1 MTAKLFQEV
10 SFPLQTT
17 LKQRAPWRAKLSI
30 FWWPLAPI
38 VATVTLLCTEWIH
51 RGNLSASF
59 WTDNFLP
66 HFGSFACS
74 WLLILCTYLFL
85 ANLTRLP
92 ALAVLVCGAGGCIPA
107 TVTYFKLKLR
117 GEPFF
122 PWDLSQGAEAADV
135 VGKAGLEL
143 QTSMWVSA
151 LIILALAVFACLVPR
166 PRGGAVW
173 QFILSWAAP
182 GAGGLALLFLVFL
195 SPTGSR
201 MVGIVPD
208 MWMQNRYYRN
218 YGVIAGFL
226 TNIQNLEVDEPEDYS
241 EEAVKQLVEQAYNQD
256 LAPEFEGSYAQ
267 AGDGQVT
274 QPNIIFIMDESFW
287 DVQELEDYGVVFDQ
301 PVTPNLHRLMETS
314 AYGKAYSPSFGG
326 GTCDVEFEAL
336 TGFSVEFLPSGSKPF
351 QQHVTRPM
359 FSIASYLK
367 DQGYATQA
375 IHCYYAKFWSRNT
388 AYPNL
393 GIDEFISLEDF
404 VDPERKRDTEW
415 SGGLVTDAEM
425 ARRIIQEYEER
436 DEDKPLFIHAV
447 TMQNHT
453 SYNKNN
459 YPEDE
464 LVGILEAPEGISE
477 STLGALQDFATGVRE
492 ADAMLG
498 TLTDYFSQVDEPTI
512 LVFWGDH
519 YNPIGSGYEVYT
531 ATGYASGADSE
542 SPELHQMP
550 LLIWSNYWDG
560 KVDLGTVA
568 AYQISPVLME
578 LYGLEEPPMFRYLAN
593 QLSAYRSRTLGVTIL
608 PDGTATDA
616 DLTEEQEQWFQNHWL
631 LQYDLMFGEEYALT
645 R

>member
-51 RGNLSASF
+51 RGSLSASF

-241 EEAVKQLVEQAYNQD
+241 EETVKQLVEQAYSQD

-608 PDGTATDA
+608 PDGTTTHA

>member
-1 MTAKLFQEV
+1 M
-10 SFPLQTT
+10 QTT

-51 RGNLSASF
+51 RGSLSASF

-66 HFGSFACS
+66 HFSSFACS

-241 EEAVKQLVEQAYNQD
+241 EEAVKELVEQAYNQD

-287 DVQELEDYGVVFDQ
+287 DVQELEDYGVAFDQ

-459 YPEDE
+459 YPEEE

-616 DLTEEQEQWFQNHWL
+616 DLTEKQEQWFQNHWL

>member
-17 LKQRAPWRAKLSI
+17 LKQRAPWRAKLSL

-51 RGNLSASF
+51 RGSLSASF

-122 PWDLSQGAEAADV
+122 PWDLSQGTEAADV

-241 EEAVKQLVEQAYNQD
+241 EETVKQLVEQAYSQD

-459 YPEDE
+459 YPEEE

-608 PDGTATDA
+608 PDGTANDA

>member
-1 MTAKLFQEV
+1 MQ
-10 SFPLQTT
+10 T

-30 FWWPLAPI
+30 FWWLLAP
-38 VATVTLLCTEWIH
+38 VTATVTLLCTEWIH
-51 RGNLSASF
+51 RGSLNASF
-59 WTDNFLP
+59 WKDNFLS
-66 HFGSFACS
+66 HFGSFACT
-74 WLLILCTYLFL
+74 WLLILCGYLFL
-85 ANLTRLP
+85 TNLTRLP
-92 ALAVLVCGAGGCIPA
+92 GLAVLVCGAGGCIPA

-151 LIILALAVFACLVPR
+151 LIFLALIVFACLVPR
-166 PRGGAVW
+166 PRRGALW
-173 QFILSWAAP
+173 KFLLSWAVP
-182 GAGGLALLFLVFL
+182 GAGVLALLVFVFF

-201 MVGIVPD
+201 LVGIVPD

-226 TNIQNLEVDEPEDYS
+226 TNMQNLDVDAPENYG
-241 EEAVKQLVEQAYNQD
+241 EEAVTELVEQAYGQD
-256 LAPEFEGSYAQ
+256 LAPKFENSYAQ

-274 QPNIIFIMDESFW
+274 KPNIIFIMDESFW
-287 DVQELEDYGVVFDQ
+287 DVQELVQYGVVFDQ
-301 PVTPNLHRLMETS
+301 SVTPNLHRLMENA

-351 QQHVTRPM
+351 QQHVTHPM

-367 DQGYATQA
+367 EQGYATQA

-393 GIDEFISLEDF
+393 GFDEFISLEDF

-425 ARRIIQEYEER
+425 ARRIIQEYEQR

-453 SYNKNN
+453 SYNKGN
-459 YPEDE
+459 YPEEE

-477 STLGALQDFATGVRE
+477 NTLGALQDFATGVRE

-550 LLIWSNYWDG
+550 LLIWSNYWQG

-593 QLSAYRSRTLGVTIL
+593 QLSVYRSRTLGVTIL

-616 DLTEEQEQWFQNHWL
+616 DLTEEQEQWFKNHWL
-631 LQYDLMFGEEYALT
+631 LQYDLMFGNEYALHPPAD
-645 R
+645 

>member
-10 SFPLQTT
+10 SFLLQTT

-38 VATVTLLCTEWIH
+38 VATATLLCTEWIH
-51 RGNLSASF
+51 RGSLSASF

-241 EEAVKQLVEQAYNQD
+241 EETVKQLVEQAYSQD

-459 YPEDE
+459 YPEEE

-512 LVFWGDH
+512 LAFWGDH

-608 PDGTATDA
+608 PDSTTTDA

>member
-38 VATVTLLCTEWIH
+38 VATATLLCTEWIH
-51 RGNLSASF
+51 RGSLSASF

-226 TNIQNLEVDEPEDYS
+226 TNIQNLEVDGPEDYS
-241 EEAVKQLVEQAYNQD
+241 EETVKQLVEQAYSQD

-459 YPEDE
+459 YPEEE

-608 PDGTATDA
+608 PDGTANDA

>member
-51 RGNLSASF
+51 RGSLSASF

-135 VGKAGLEL
+135 VGKAGLER

-241 EEAVKQLVEQAYNQD
+241 EETVKQLVEQAYSQD
-256 LAPEFEGSYAQ
+256 LTPEFEGSYAQ

-404 VDPERKRDTEW
+404 VGPERKRDTEW

-459 YPEDE
+459 YPEEE

-578 LYGLEEPPMFRYLAN
+578 LYGLEEPPVFRYLAN

-616 DLTEEQEQWFQNHWL
+616 DLTEKQEQWFQNHWL

>member
-17 LKQRAPWRAKLSI
+17 LKQRAPWRAKLSF

-51 RGNLSASF
+51 RGALSASF
-59 WTDNFLP
+59 WADNFLP
-66 HFGSFACS
+66 HFGSYACS

-85 ANLTRLP
+85 TNLTRLP
-92 ALAVLVCGAGGCIPA
+92 ALAVLVCGASGCIPA
-107 TVTYFKLKLR
+107 VVTYFKLKLR

-143 QTSMWVSA
+143 QTSMWASA
-151 LIILALAVFACLVPR
+151 LILLALAVFACLVPR
-166 PRGGAVW
+166 PRGGVLW
-173 QFILSWAAP
+173 RFILSWAAP
-182 GAGGLALLFLVFL
+182 GAGGLALLFFVFL
-195 SPTGSR
+195 SPAGSR
-201 MVGIVPD
+201 LAGIVPD

-226 TNIQNLEVDEPEDYS
+226 TNIQNLEVDEPAGYS
-241 EEAVKQLVEQAYNQD
+241 EDAVKELVEQAYSQD
-256 LAPEFEGSYAQ
+256 LAPELDGSYAQ
-267 AGDGQVT
+267 AGDGKIT
-274 QPNIIFIMDESFW
+274 RPNIIFIMDESFW
-287 DVQELEDYGVVFDQ
+287 DAQELEDYGVVFDQ

-404 VDPERKRDTEW
+404 VAPERKRDTEW

-436 DEDKPLFIHAV
+436 DKDKPLFIHAV

-498 TLTDYFSQVDEPTI
+498 ALTDYFSQVDEPTI

-593 QLSAYRSRTLGVTIL
+593 QLSVYRSRTLGVTIL

-616 DLTEEQEQWFQNHWL
+616 ALTGEQEQWFQNHWL

>member
-1 MTAKLFQEV
+1 M
-10 SFPLQTT
+10 
-17 LKQRAPWRAKLSI
+17 
-30 FWWPLAPI
+30 
-38 VATVTLLCTEWIH
+38 
-51 RGNLSASF
+51 
-59 WTDNFLP
+59 
-66 HFGSFACS
+66 
-74 WLLILCTYLFL
+74 
-85 ANLTRLP
+85 
-92 ALAVLVCGAGGCIPA
+92 
-107 TVTYFKLKLR
+107 
-117 GEPFF
+117 
-122 PWDLSQGAEAADV
+122 

-151 LIILALAVFACLVPR
+151 LLFLVLAVFGCLLPR
-166 PRGGAVW
+166 PRKGAMW

-182 GAGGLALLFLVFL
+182 GAGGLALIFLVFL

-201 MVGIVPD
+201 LMGIVPD

-241 EEAVKQLVEQAYNQD
+241 EETVNALVKQSYSQD
-256 LAPEFEGSYAQ
+256 LAPVFEGSYAQ
-267 AGDGQVT
+267 GGDGQVT

-287 DVQELEDYGVVFDQ
+287 DVQELEEYGVVFDQ

-336 TGFSVEFLPSGSKPF
+336 TGFSVEFLPSGCKPF

-404 VDPERKRDTEW
+404 VSPEKKRDTEW

-425 ARRIIQEYEER
+425 ARRIIQEYEQR

-459 YPEDE
+459 YPEEE

-477 STLGALQDFATGVRE
+477 NTLGALQDFATGVRE

-550 LLIWSNYWDG
+550 LLIWSNYWQS

-616 DLTEEQEQWFQNHWL
+616 DLTGEQEQWFRNHWL

>member
-30 FWWPLAPI
+30 FWWPMAPI

-51 RGNLSASF
+51 RGSLSASF

-241 EEAVKQLVEQAYNQD
+241 EETVKQLVEQAYSQD

-578 LYGLEEPPMFRYLAN
+578 LYGLEEPPMFHYLAN

>member
-1 MTAKLFQEV
+1 
-10 SFPLQTT
+10 
-17 LKQRAPWRAKLSI
+17 
-30 FWWPLAPI
+30 
-38 VATVTLLCTEWIH
+38 
-51 RGNLSASF
+51 
-59 WTDNFLP
+59 
-66 HFGSFACS
+66 
-74 WLLILCTYLFL
+74 
-85 ANLTRLP
+85 
-92 ALAVLVCGAGGCIPA
+92 
-107 TVTYFKLKLR
+107 
-117 GEPFF
+117 
-122 PWDLSQGAEAADV
+122 
-135 VGKAGLEL
+135 
-143 QTSMWVSA
+143 
-151 LIILALAVFACLVPR
+151 
-166 PRGGAVW
+166 
-173 QFILSWAAP
+173 
-182 GAGGLALLFLVFL
+182 
-195 SPTGSR
+195 
-201 MVGIVPD
+201 
-208 MWMQNRYYRN
+208 
-218 YGVIAGFL
+218 
-226 TNIQNLEVDEPEDYS
+226 
-241 EEAVKQLVEQAYNQD
+241 
-256 LAPEFEGSYAQ
+256 
-267 AGDGQVT
+267 
-274 QPNIIFIMDESFW
+274 
-287 DVQELEDYGVVFDQ
+287 
-301 PVTPNLHRLMETS
+301 
-314 AYGKAYSPSFGG
+314 
-326 GTCDVEFEAL
+326 
-336 TGFSVEFLPSGSKPF
+336 
-351 QQHVTRPM
+351 M

-608 PDGTATDA
+608 PDGTTTHA